1 MTASPRAIELSLAAA
16 QAAADK
22 QARDIVVLV
31 RDEGAGLDDARRAEV
46 REVLTQLASRFSYC
60 DACSADM
67 ASMLV
72 RKRYSDLIV
81 N

>member
-1 MTASPRAIELSLAAA
+1 
-16 QAAADK
+16 
-22 QARDIVVLV
+22 V
-31 RDEGAGLDDARRAEV
+31 RDKGAGLDDKRRAEV
-46 REVLTQLASRFSYC
+46 REVITQLASRFAYC
-60 DACSADM
+60 DNCAADM

>member
-1 MTASPRAIELSLAAA
+1 M
-16 QAAADK
+16 
-22 QARDIVVLV
+22 LV
-31 RDEGAGLDDARRAEV
+31 RDEGAGLDEARKTEV
-46 REVLTQLASRFSYC
+46 REVLTQLASRFAYC

>member
-1 MTASPRAIELSLAAA
+1 
-16 QAAADK
+16 
-22 QARDIVVLV
+22 V
-31 RDEGAGLDDARRAEV
+31 RDAGAGLVDARRAEV
-46 REVLTQLASRFSYC
+46 REVIAQLGSRFSYC
-60 DACSADM
+60 DNCAADM